1 MQRGRGRSS
10 SVNTHRSYMFA
21 HKQDD
26 FAEAPVNARRP
37 GSYEILYVAP
47 ANDNAKSKPSLAVKC
62 WGSFRRLL
70 ANGFIS

>member
-1 MQRGRGRSS
+1 
-10 SVNTHRSYMFA
+10 MFA

-47 ANDNAKSKPSLAVKC
+47 ANDNAKAGLWVRC
-62 WGSFRRLL
+62 WNLFRRL
-70 ANGFIS
+70 AATHGFSG

>member
-1 MQRGRGRSS
+1 
-10 SVNTHRSYMFA
+10 VNTRRSYMFA

-47 ANDNAKSKPSLAVKC
+47 ANDNAKAGLWVRC
-62 WGSFRRLL
+62 WNLFRRL
-70 ANGFIS
+70 AAMHGFTG